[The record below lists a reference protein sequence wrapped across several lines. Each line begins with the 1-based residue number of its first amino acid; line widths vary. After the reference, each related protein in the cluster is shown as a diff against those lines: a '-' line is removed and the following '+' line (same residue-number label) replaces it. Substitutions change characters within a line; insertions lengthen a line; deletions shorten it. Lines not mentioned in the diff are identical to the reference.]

1 VPFIEALRLA
11 LQSIWHSKLRSFF
24 TLLGIIVSVGFL
36 VVVVAVIQG
45 MNAYVK
51 ENLTGAVIGTNAFQ
65 VRRSPISVGLLD
77 EDQVRAVAKRPI
89 ISADDAAAVRR
100 ALPDAQAVSLQSGWP
115 TPVSDVIYR
124 NRTVGD
130 VLVFGVTPPFQIV
143 QDYRFFAGD
152 PLTEPDVQERRP
164 VAVLGYDVADKLFD
178 QPERAVARKIRLAGR
193 EMTVKGVIAR
203 KGRVL
208 GQSFDGFILLPFS
221 TFESLFGRR
230 KTTTVSVKMASA
242 DELPQAMGRAEEAMR
257 ITHRLRPGEENDFT
271 VDKADALVAFWR
283 NLTRLLFTAIP
294 AVVCIGIVVGGIVIM
309 NIMLMSVNERTRE
322 IGIRKSLG
330 ATRQDIRRQFLIE
343 AIVLATL
350 GGIQGVVGGWVLA
363 AAVSTFTPLPAR
375 VTLWSVGAALALGA
389 GAGIIFGVFPATR
402 AARLDPITALRAE

>member
-1 VPFIEALRLA
+1 
-11 LQSIWHSKLRSFF
+11 
-24 TLLGIIVSVGFL
+24 
-36 VVVVAVIQG
+36 

-178 QPERAVARKIRLAGR
+178 QPERAVGRKIRLAGR
-193 EMTVKGVIAR
+193 EIT
-203 KGRVL
+203 
-208 GQSFDGFILLPFS
+208 GQ
-221 TFESLFGRR
+221 RR
-230 KTTTVSVKMASA
+230 
-242 DELPQAMGRAEEAMR
+242 D
-257 ITHRLRPGEENDFT
+257 
-271 VDKADALVAFWR
+271 
-283 NLTRLLFTAIP
+283 
-294 AVVCIGIVVGGIVIM
+294 
-309 NIMLMSVNERTRE
+309 
-322 IGIRKSLG
+322 
-330 ATRQDIRRQFLIE
+330 RQE
-343 AIVLATL
+343 
-350 GGIQGVVGGWVLA
+350 
-363 AAVSTFTPLPAR
+363 
-375 VTLWSVGAALALGA
+375 GA
-389 GAGIIFGVFPATR
+389 GAGAVVRRLHPAAVQHLR
-402 AARLDPITALRAE
+402 IALRPAEDHGGLGQDGERR